1 MNSAASLF
9 LLSLS
14 FLLILFLHQSSLLFR
29 RSSLLSSVATASSS
43 EFPWVPLSD
52 LCLKRKTVLP
62 PTVIVVSVSCPP
74 QACCFLGMSWPAL
87 YAQLVGANRHSTSL
101 GKIWLSVLF
110 IFRVMVLV
118 VAAESV
124 WGDEQSDFTCNTLQ
138 PGCENVCY
146 DQFFPV
152 SHIRL
157 WCLQLVFVSTPT
169 LLVAMYVA
177 YRNHSDKK
185 RLLQGSARAGFLS
198 SKGQEEDLETLKR
211 RRLPIAGALWWTYA
225 CSLVCRYALYVVYDG
240 FQMPR
245 LVQCDQWP
253 CPNLVDCFI
262 SRPTEKTIFTVFMA
276 TASSICMVLNMAELA
291 YLVAKA
297 VTSLRN
303 NKRKK
308 CKKSNRERAH
318 IKTTHMSLVS
328 T

>member
-1 MNSAASLF
+1 
-9 LLSLS
+9 
-14 FLLILFLHQSSLLFR
+14 
-29 RSSLLSSVATASSS
+29 
-43 EFPWVPLSD
+43 
-52 LCLKRKTVLP
+52 
-62 PTVIVVSVSCPP
+62 
-74 QACCFLGMSWPAL
+74 MSWPAL
-87 YAQLVGANRHSTSL
+87 YTQLVGANRHATSL

-177 YRNHSDKK
+177 YRNHRDKRK
-185 RLLQGSARAGFLS
+185 LLQVC
-198 SKGQEEDLETLKR
+198 
-211 RRLPIAGALWWTYA
+211 ALFYYDYGKVIVMTDKMMM
-225 CSLVCRYALYVVYDG
+225 YALYVVYDG

-276 TASSICMVLNMAELA
+276 TTSSICMVLNVAELV
-291 YLVAKA
+291 YLVIKA
-297 VTSLRN
+297 FTR
-303 NKRKK
+303 
-308 CKKSNRERAH
+308 
-318 IKTTHMSLVS
+318 
-328 T
+328 

>member
-1 MNSAASLF
+1 
-9 LLSLS
+9 
-14 FLLILFLHQSSLLFR
+14 
-29 RSSLLSSVATASSS
+29 
-43 EFPWVPLSD
+43 
-52 LCLKRKTVLP
+52 
-62 PTVIVVSVSCPP
+62 
-74 QACCFLGMSWPAL
+74 MSWPAL
-87 YAQLVGANRHSTSL
+87 YAQLVGVNHHSTSL

-146 DQFFPV
+146 DHFFPV

-169 LLVAMYVA
+169 LMVSMYVA
-177 YRNHSDKK
+177 YRNHDDKR
-185 RLLQGSARAGFLS
+185 RLLQVCF
-198 SKGQEEDLETLKR
+198 KGQEEELETLKK
-211 RRLPIAGALWWTYA
+211 RRLPISGVLWWTYL
-225 CSLVCRYALYVVYDG
+225 CSLVVRLLFEGGFMYALYVVYDG

-276 TASSICMVLNMAELA
+276 AASSICIALNVAELA

-297 VTSLRN
+297 LTR
-303 NKRKK
+303 
-308 CKKSNRERAH
+308 
-318 IKTTHMSLVS
+318 
-328 T
+328 

>member
-1 MNSAASLF
+1 
-9 LLSLS
+9 
-14 FLLILFLHQSSLLFR
+14 
-29 RSSLLSSVATASSS
+29 
-43 EFPWVPLSD
+43 
-52 LCLKRKTVLP
+52 
-62 PTVIVVSVSCPP
+62 
-74 QACCFLGMSWPAL
+74 MSWPIL

-101 GKIWLSVLF
+101 GKVWLSVLF

-157 WCLQLVFVSTPT
+157 WCLQLLFVSTPP
-169 LLVAMYVA
+169 LLVTMYVA
-177 YRNHSDKK
+177 YRNQSDRK
-185 RLLQGSARAGFLS
+185 RLLEGSGRSSFLS
-198 SKGQEEDLETLKR
+198 NKCQEEDLNTLKR

-225 CSLVCRYALYVVYDG
+225 FSLLFRLLFEGGFMYALYVVYDG
-240 FQMPR
+240 FHMPR

-276 TASSICMVLNMAELA
+276 TISSICMVLNMAELS

-297 VTSLRN
+297 VTRSLCGQKER
-303 NKRKK
+303 KRR
-308 CKKSNRERAH
+308 SSREKMH
-318 IKTTHMSLVS
+318 NKTTQKLVS
-328 T
+328 V

>member
-1 MNSAASLF
+1 M
-9 LLSLS
+9 
-14 FLLILFLHQSSLLFR
+14 SLLCYHTR
-29 RSSLLSSVATASSS
+29 
-43 EFPWVPLSD
+43 
-52 LCLKRKTVLP
+52 
-62 PTVIVVSVSCPP
+62 
-74 QACCFLGMSWPAL
+74 MSWPLL
-87 YAQLVGANRHSTSL
+87 YAQLFAVNRHSTSL
-101 GKIWLSVLF
+101 GKVWLSVLF

-169 LLVAMYVA
+169 LLVAMHVA

-185 RLLQGSARAGFLS
+185 RLLQGSGRSGFLS
-198 SKGQEEDLETLKR
+198 NKSQEEELETLKT

-225 CSLVCRYALYVVYDG
+225 CSLVFRLLFEGGFMYALYVVYDG

-253 CPNLVDCFI
+253 CPNMVDCFI
-262 SRPTEKTIFTVFMA
+262 SRPTEKTVFTVFMA
-276 TASSICMVLNMAELA
+276 TASSICIVLNMAELA

-297 VTSLRN
+297 VTRGFRSQRKRTSCSRTSREKLQ
-303 NKRKK
+303 NKTNQKL
-308 CKKSNRERAH
+308 
-318 IKTTHMSLVS
+318 LVLN
-328 T
+328 

>member
-1 MNSAASLF
+1 
-9 LLSLS
+9 
-14 FLLILFLHQSSLLFR
+14 
-29 RSSLLSSVATASSS
+29 
-43 EFPWVPLSD
+43 
-52 LCLKRKTVLP
+52 
-62 PTVIVVSVSCPP
+62 
-74 QACCFLGMSWPAL
+74 MSWPAL
-87 YAQLVGANRHSTSL
+87 YAQLVGVNRHSTSL

-169 LLVAMYVA
+169 LMVSMYVA
-177 YRNHSDKK
+177 YRNHSDKR
-185 RLLQGSARAGFLS
+185 RLLQG
-198 SKGQEEDLETLKR
+198 QEDEMESLKK
-211 RRLPIAGALWWTYA
+211 RRLPISGALWWTYL
-225 CSLVCRYALYVVYDG
+225 CSLVVRLLFEGGFMYALYVVYDG

-245 LVQCDQWP
+245 LVQCHQWP

-276 TASSICMVLNMAELA
+276 TASSICIVLNMAELV
-291 YLVAKA
+291 YLVSKA
-297 VTSLRN
+297 LP
-303 NKRKK
+303 K
-308 CKKSNRERAH
+308 
-318 IKTTHMSLVS
+318 
-328 T
+328 

>member
-1 MNSAASLF
+1 PPVTPP
-9 LLSLS
+9 S
-14 FLLILFLHQSSLLFR
+14 FIF
-29 RSSLLSSVATASSS
+29 T
-43 EFPWVPLSD
+43 
-52 LCLKRKTVLP
+52 
-62 PTVIVVSVSCPP
+62 
-74 QACCFLGMSWPAL
+74 
-87 YAQLVGANRHSTSL
+87 LVGANRHSTSL
-101 GKIWLSVLF
+101 GKVWLSVLF

-169 LLVAMYVA
+169 LLVAMYVG
-177 YRNHSDKK
+177 YRNHRDKK
-185 RLLQGSARAGFLS
+185 RLLQ
-198 SKGQEEDLETLKR
+198 EDELETLKK

-225 CSLVCRYALYVVYDG
+225 CSLVFRLLFEGGFMYALYVVYDG

-297 VTSLRN
+297 HTADR
-303 NKRKK
+303 
-308 CKKSNRERAH
+308 
-318 IKTTHMSLVS
+318 TMSIWQLLYCPW
-328 T
+328 

>member
-1 MNSAASLF
+1 
-9 LLSLS
+9 
-14 FLLILFLHQSSLLFR
+14 
-29 RSSLLSSVATASSS
+29 
-43 EFPWVPLSD
+43 
-52 LCLKRKTVLP
+52 
-62 PTVIVVSVSCPP
+62 
-74 QACCFLGMSWPAL
+74 MSWPTL
-87 YAQLVGANRHSTSL
+87 YAQLVGVNRYSTSL

-146 DQFFPV
+146 DHFFPV

-177 YRNHSDKK
+177 YRNHGDKK
-185 RLLQGSARAGFLS
+185 RILQSSAV
-198 SKGQEEDLETLKR
+198 QEAELESLKR
-211 RRLPIAGALWWTYA
+211 RKMPLAGALWWTYA
-225 CSLVCRYALYVVYDG
+225 CSLLFRLLFEGGFMYALYVVYDG

-262 SRPTEKTIFTVFMA
+262 SRPTEKTVFTVFMA
-276 TASSICMVLNMAELA
+276 TTSSICMVLNMAELA

-297 VTSLRN
+297 VTRGN
-303 NKRKK
+303 IYP
-308 CKKSNRERAH
+308 H
-318 IKTTHMSLVS
+318 GTTPLATFQGGHNEISQMFLEE
-328 T
+328 

>member
-1 MNSAASLF
+1 
-9 LLSLS
+9 
-14 FLLILFLHQSSLLFR
+14 
-29 RSSLLSSVATASSS
+29 
-43 EFPWVPLSD
+43 
-52 LCLKRKTVLP
+52 
-62 PTVIVVSVSCPP
+62 
-74 QACCFLGMSWPAL
+74 MSWPAL

-101 GKIWLSVLF
+101 GKVWLSVLF
-110 IFRVMVLV
+110 IFRVLVLV

-169 LLVAMYVA
+169 LLVAMYVG
-177 YRNHSDKK
+177 YRNQKDKK
-185 RLLQGSARAGFLS
+185 ILQGSSRSGFLS
-198 SKGQEEDLETLKR
+198 NRGQEEELEALKK
-211 RRLPIAGALWWTYA
+211 RRLPIIGALWWTYA
-225 CSLVCRYALYVVYDG
+225 CSLLFRLLFEGGFMYALYVVYDG

-297 VTSLRN
+297 VTR
-303 NKRKK
+303 
-308 CKKSNRERAH
+308 
-318 IKTTHMSLVS
+318 
-328 T
+328 

>member
-1 MNSAASLF
+1 MQTSSQRLLMFNSP
-9 LLSLS
+9 
-14 FLLILFLHQSSLLFR
+14 HRKSSHIVLADLTVAVHLLFHAKEAGAAGPCGIF
-29 RSSLLSSVATASSS
+29 S
-43 EFPWVPLSD
+43 
-52 LCLKRKTVLP
+52 RKQP
-62 PTVIVVSVSCPP
+62 DSPDSR
-74 QACCFLGMSWPAL
+74 MSWPAL

-101 GKIWLSVLF
+101 GKVWLSVLF
-110 IFRVMVLV
+110 VFRVMVLV

-169 LLVAMYVA
+169 LLVTMYVA

-185 RLLQGSARAGFLS
+185 RLLQSSGRAGFLS
-198 SKGQEEDLETLKR
+198 NKGQEEELETLKR

-225 CSLVCRYALYVVYDG
+225 CSLVFRLLFEGGFMYALYVVYDG

-291 YLVAKA
+291 YLVTKA
-297 VTSLRN
+297 VTRVHCGQ
-303 NKRKK
+303 KERKTGS
-308 CKKSNRERAH
+308 KSSRERTQN
-318 IKTTHMSLVS
+318 KTNQKLHVS